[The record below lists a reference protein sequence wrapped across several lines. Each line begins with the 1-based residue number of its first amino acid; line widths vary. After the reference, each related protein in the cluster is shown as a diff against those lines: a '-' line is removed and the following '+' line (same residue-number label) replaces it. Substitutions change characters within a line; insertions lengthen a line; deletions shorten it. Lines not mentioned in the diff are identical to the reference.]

1 MHVLQRRAAGF
12 LCALGIAGHAN
23 TQVVISQVYRGGGN
37 SGATLRSDFIKLH
50 NIGSTTVSLDG
61 WSVQYASAAGSSWQV
76 TPLTGS
82 VPAGSYYLIKQAD
95 GRGGS
100 VALPTPDATGTLAM
114 SGTAG
119 KVALSNSAS
128 ALSGTCPTGNADL
141 VGYGSTASC
150 AEGKA
155 PTPAPSNTL
164 AVLRGNDGCTDTDNN
179 AADCATDAPAPR
191 NAASAARLCSGGGQ
205 PIATLGDVSQAEG
218 NTGTGSVVFTLSLSL
233 SLSQPASRR
242 GRAGGRAGGVSFT
255 AATVDGTATAGS
267 DYIALPA
274 TTLRIAAGERSAN
287 ISIDVLGDTTPE
299 PDESF
304 RVQISGVTG
313 AMPMR
318 RSTSRSACRFP
329 PNACTLP
336 ARRCRSSCSANR
348 KSPWPAAATVAAP
361 RSTSMPHSIRPAPTR
376 CR

>member
-37 SGATLRSDFIKLH
+37 SGATLRSDFIELH

-233 SLSQPASRR
+233 SQPASQPA
-242 GRAGGRAGGVSFT
+242 RAGGR
-255 AATVDGTATAGS
+255 
-267 DYIALPA
+267 
-274 TTLRIAAGERSAN
+274 GE
-287 ISIDVLGDTTPE
+287 LH
-299 PDESF
+299 
-304 RVQISGVTG
+304 
-313 AMPMR
+313 R
-318 RSTSRSACRFP
+318 RHRRWHRHRRQR
-329 PNACTLP
+329 LYRP
-336 ARRCRSSCSANR
+336 ARHHPAHRRWRTQRQYFHRCPGRHHAG
-348 KSPWPAAATVAAP
+348 AG
-361 RSTSMPHSIRPAPTR
+361 
-376 CR
+376 